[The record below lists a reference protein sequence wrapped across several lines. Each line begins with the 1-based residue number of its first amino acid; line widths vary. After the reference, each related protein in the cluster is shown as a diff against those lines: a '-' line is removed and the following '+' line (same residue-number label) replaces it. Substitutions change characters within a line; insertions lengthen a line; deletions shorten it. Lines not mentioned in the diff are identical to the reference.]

1 MQNYGHGDPNK
12 WHVSVNH
19 GTGEANLCIAV
30 EERLPQKRYLV
41 HIAQGLTHGGG
52 EIPGPGHET
61 SITFLVVKSVL
72 AADRCPSP
80 NRYTVILLD
89 RSF

>member
-52 EIPGPGHET
+52 ESLGPGMKLQLH
-61 SITFLVVKSVL
+61 F
-72 AADRCPSP
+72 
-80 NRYTVILLD
+80 
-89 RSF
+89 